1 MGLDM
6 SLYRMKLADAEKD
19 FDKAEKE
26 EVIYWRKANQIR
38 QWFVENCDYPVDGNC
53 EWAEVTK
60 ENLETLIEDCQNVL
74 DRKVEASEV
83 LPTSSGFF
91 FGSTSYDEYYL
102 ENLRHTIECATRV
115 LETTDFD
122 TEVLYYTDWW

>member
-6 SLYRMKLADAEKD
+6 SLYRMKQADAEKD
-19 FDKAEKE
+19 FAKVEKE

-38 QWFVENCDYPVDGNC
+38 QWFVENCGYPEYGNC
-53 EWAEVTK
+53 VWAKVTK
-60 ENLETLIEDCQNVL
+60 EDLEKLIEDCQNVL
-74 DRKVEASEV
+74 DGNVKASDV

-102 ENLRHTIECATRV
+102 EDLMHTVECATNV